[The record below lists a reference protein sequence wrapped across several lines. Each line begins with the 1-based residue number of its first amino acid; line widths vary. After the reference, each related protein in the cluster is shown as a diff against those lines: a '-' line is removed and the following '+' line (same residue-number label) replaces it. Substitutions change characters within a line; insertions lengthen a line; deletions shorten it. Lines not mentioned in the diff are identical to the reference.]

1 MNNYNSLSSRFG
13 TWLKNG
19 IGDSGGSPPTS
30 RSKTSW
36 LVMLLLLLSVSL
48 GHRTWA
54 QSTANYAYST
64 STTGSLALDK
74 DGNAVDMSTGT
85 TQLYGAGVD
94 TYTNA
99 GVQNFGFTFR
109 FMGSAYT
116 QWNANPDGQ
125 IRLGTTLL
133 TGHTSSAA
141 SGAPFIIASNI
152 DAITGAAGK
161 VHYKVQAG
169 TGGQVLI
176 VEWKDVKLNWNA
188 TGTTLSTFQARL
200 YENGTI
206 EYVYGS
212 MFNSSTSSQSQS
224 IGFSSSNTAG
234 TIASLSTINTTPT
247 NTTNGTSFASTSF
260 AASAAMAN
268 LNSAADG
275 SRRVFRWVP
284 NTTVSGDVTTLTFSA
299 ITATTTTVNFVD
311 NATNEVGFLVTRATD
326 AAFTQNV
333 VNTAVATTTS
343 AGTGTAYNSVQSA
356 ITPGTTYY
364 YKVVALVE
372 AGVSTGITGSQATNA
387 ATTYYWTGASGGTWS
402 TGANWNT
409 AADGTGTARTTAA
422 TTDILIVD
430 GAGTTAGGTMS
441 ITLDNNFSIGQ
452 LKVTS
457 NTALTMVGLGANRT
471 LTITGSPGDDFVVE
485 SGSTLTFNGGTGLAV
500 AIAFSG
506 TGNTGLIAGTYNT
519 SGSNTS
525 NTITTTGGTS
535 TLVTVS
541 GTVNNSILGASGCL
555 TGSVATLSFTS
566 TANYTHSAFTTTS
579 GYVPLATWDTASN
592 VFITGGTTGTGV
604 TNASGQSFGN
614 FTYNSTTNAAATM
627 SVFTSGTTI
636 IKGNLNVIAT
646 GTGRFRA
653 LTSGTL
659 TVQGNLSFS
668 AGIFEVSSSA
678 GTLIVNGNVSIG
690 GGTFDLAQSGATTLR
705 VLGNFVQTAGTII
718 QTSTTGLLDFAG
730 TVAQN
735 LTVLSGA
742 HGTNA
747 VNVRVNNAAGVN
759 LTADMSIRNLTLT
772 NGSVTGAGVLSYG
785 ASSLLTYN
793 SSTGAQTIN
802 STEFPATNGPAS
814 LTINNTAASPNNTV
828 TLNAAR
834 SLGATGVL
842 TLTNGFLVNGANTLT
857 IANPAVGG
865 ISGGSTTA
873 HVKGALA
880 RTLPSGLVSGSTY
893 SFPVGVSGYNPFALV
908 NPTTN
913 AGASVVVKTTLSDSS
928 TSGTATGLLSALNT
942 NRSWLVEV
950 TDAGGNFT
958 GSLVRLTDT
967 PGAANAVGFSADGG
981 LTYNLVGG
989 TNATVTGTDITT
1001 TAPAATNINGYFAMG
1016 TKADPPVLSA
1026 LAISP
1031 TGNQCTNVT
1040 RDVTITVTPGAA
1052 AVTGVVINYTVNGVA
1067 QTAVSMTNTSGTSW
1081 IGTIPTVT
1089 PANAT
1094 VAWSVT
1100 ATDGNGITAS
1110 QSGTSYTD
1118 EPNFGYTPTATLSD
1132 NTLCAGESSVLTA
1145 SLIASG
1151 VATVGAGGTTSSS
1164 TAASFFPGSW
1174 GGAKTQ
1180 YIIKASELTAA
1191 GLGAGAITSL
1201 GFDVTSVGQTY
1212 QGFRVQLGHT
1222 TAANMTTTFL
1232 TDPLTQVYLGTLTD
1246 NGYLPT
1252 VGVNTL
1258 AFGTGAGSSSS
1269 FVWDGTSNIVVNIC
1283 WSRVPSAT
1291 TSTSSTMRVDATGFT
1306 SSVYEQSD
1314 SLTPADMCAKT
1325 VGDGTGTSR
1334 PQFRFNGVLAR
1345 PLTSVS
1351 WSDGSTVVGT
1361 TNPLTVS
1368 PSTSTNYTATVT
1380 ANGCTL
1386 ATNTVALTVNPLP
1399 TAPTASDSSQCGTQ
1413 VPTASV
1419 ADPNGFTTPTFK
1431 WYADNVTTTALQT
1444 GTSNTYTTAVASTTT
1459 FYVSVVNPTTL
1470 CESSRTA
1477 VTVTVAT
1484 PDAITMTPS
1493 SGTVCQNGTIA
1504 LGASSVA
1511 GYTYTWTASPEA
1523 GSGITN
1529 TSPLTGSSVNVT
1541 PTGTGPYTYT
1551 ATGVEGSCTTTNT
1564 VTVTITPA
1572 PVLTISASTSA
1583 VCPGGSAT
1591 LTATT
1596 PVISSGTATVG
1607 AGASTSSSTAASFF
1621 PGFWGGAKTQYIIR
1635 ASELTA
1641 AGISAGAITSLGF
1654 DVTAVG
1660 QTYQGF
1666 RVQLGHTT
1674 ATAMTTT
1681 FLTDPLTQVYL
1692 GTLANDG
1699 YLPTVGVN
1707 TLAFGT
1713 GAGSSSSFVWDG
1725 TSNIV
1730 VNICWS
1736 SVPSA
1741 TTSSAST
1748 MKVDTIGFTCS
1759 AYEQSDS
1766 TTPADMC
1773 AKVTADGTGSSR
1785 PQFIFNAQVVGPGA
1799 GTLAYTWNDPSSTT
1813 GNVVTVNPTTTTTY
1827 TVAGFDSVT
1836 GCTGYKT
1843 TTVTVNAPPS
1853 APTAT
1858 NASQCGV
1865 GVPTASVADTNGFA
1879 SPIYK
1884 WYADNVTTTALQSGA
1899 SATYTSSIS
1908 ATTTFYVSVTSAT
1921 AGCESERTAVTVTV
1935 NTPATI
1941 SASSDVA
1948 AVCTGGSAT
1957 LTAAALTGTVNSYAW
1972 TPSATLSA
1980 STGDSVVATPTA
1992 TTTYSV
1998 VGTDSNNCTT
2008 AAATVTVTVNAY
2020 PSAVTIAQTPLTLC
2034 AGSVAT
2040 LTASGG
2046 TIGTSGSGTVGSA
2059 TTLTGATSQPTAFN
2073 NRFEHYW
2080 MQMVF
2085 TPAEL
2090 NAAGIQ
2096 AGNITSIAFN
2106 IDAQGSANNVT
2117 DFKVRMGASPTATL
2131 SAFQTTGLTEV
2142 YAAATYNVSIG
2153 VNTITFTT
2161 PYAWDGTSNLIL
2173 DVRNTGIDSTNNTTT
2188 YYTATT
2194 GNTVITAITS
2204 TTFASSDAY
2213 AASNP
2218 SGTTSVNRLNTTF
2231 TFNAVVPTSL
2241 VWSPQTNLFTD
2252 AAATVAYTGDSR
2264 AVVYTNTSSEQT
2276 YTVTASNGTCSVTDD
2291 VTVTPNPLPSF
2302 TASDITICKGETGS
2316 LSAVSGESNTYSWT
2330 PVGGGTTL
2338 TGVNVSVSPLVTTTY
2353 NVVATS
2359 NITACQSSQEV
2370 TVTVSDPGQ
2379 IISGTTE
2386 RTVSPDVPTT
2396 FEVVTTGT
2404 GLTYQWQVNDGSGWV
2419 DLTDDYVDAE
2429 TGNYSGVN
2437 TAILTVDNIT
2447 LDFNGY
2453 LYQCIVTGASP
2464 CVSLEPVEATLNV
2477 SDTGFLTQPSNVSV
2491 CGTSTAEFTIVTSG
2505 DEPFN
2510 VQWQVSTDGG
2520 ATFQDIVDGPDATIV
2535 GLDFTGANATSPK
2548 TLSVSGITTD
2558 HDGYQFLC
2566 QLNFGLNS
2574 TIATLDVK
2582 TPVAITTQPQAT
2594 QTVCYSGGTTSFTAA
2609 ASGDFS
2615 SVQWQYSADG
2625 STGWANVVNGTPVG
2639 ATYANATTTTL
2650 GITTTAATT
2659 SGYYRANFVGST
2671 PCTNLA
2677 TEAGQLLI
2685 NTPNVSINAS
2695 STAFCLP
2702 SGNAITLTASG
2713 ASTYTWS
2720 PATGLSATTGA
2731 VVFCSPSAT
2740 TTYTVTGDD
2749 GTGCLDTAQVTI
2761 TVGSDLTAT
2770 ATASPTTVCSGSNS
2784 QLDVAVTQVTPTPFA
2799 QRYSFSTDTN
2809 GTLDSMT
2816 GSTQLIG
2823 SSSDDG
2829 ASSVTPIGFS
2839 FTFNGVS
2846 YTQFSVNANGLM
2858 RLGSSA
2864 VGTSF
2869 SNTTTNAGTNS
2880 PALMPYWDDLATGTN
2895 GSVRYVVTGT
2905 APNRILKVEWFVT
2918 VPRATGGTA
2927 AGRFQAWLY
2936 ENTNVIEYIYG
2947 SGMVANTTNS
2957 GASIGLAASSTL
2969 YHSVVTSSNTNSTS
2983 TFTTTNTAAIT
2994 SGRFYRY
3001 TPTDVFNYSWSP
3013 STFIEGQTSLK
3024 NPVATGVN
3032 APIAYTVTVTNAAGC
3047 SATATTPNI
3056 VLESGP
3062 VITAQPSPLVVTK
3075 CQGEA
3080 ASFSVTATG
3089 PTLSYQWRKDGQPI
3103 TGNASAT
3110 TATLNLTGTTPA
3122 DSGSYDVVITAC
3134 AVSVT
3139 SDAVALTVYP
3149 TPTITTT
3156 LSSASYCA
3164 GATVPGIS
3172 LAGTPSG
3179 VTFDV
3184 TGGSA
3189 VGLSDQTAV
3198 TSIPSFTATAG
3209 TATITVTP
3217 KANGCSGTAVTYTI
3231 TVNALPT
3238 ALSVSPTSQTICSNA
3253 TPVLLTATGGIDNA
3267 SVVVGTGTTLNSTTG
3282 YPAPLSNYYGGAKH
3296 QMLIRASELTALGF
3310 AAGDKIKG
3318 IAFDVSTVGSTYTG
3332 SLSNFTVAIGNTTNT
3347 TLTSTAFVGGLTTV
3361 RNAATLTVPTTSLPQ
3376 NLNIPFDTNFT
3387 WNGTSNIVIQTS
3399 YSNGNTGT
3407 STDFVQS
3414 KGSTT
3419 AFSSTNWYRADGATA
3434 ASILSASTPSGSGS
3448 TRPNFVLTRE
3458 GNSAITWSPT
3468 TGLYT
3473 DAAGTVPYTGTAT
3486 ATVYARPTTS
3496 TNYVARAT
3504 TFAGCYVDASA
3515 SSFTVNP
3522 APTVTASYACSG
3534 TSFTANAVPGGAG
3547 SYTYAWTVP
3556 VGFTN
3561 PGDVASFVSSTPG
3574 TYSVVITNTVTGCSS
3589 SSSSFTVT
3597 FGTLYQDADGDG
3609 YGNAAVSIVGC
3620 SQSGYVSNSTD
3631 CDDTIF
3637 AVNPGVVEI
3646 LYNGVDDN
3654 CNGVMDEGYQITANM
3669 VNCGTTLSTIS
3680 SFIYC
3685 VSTPGVN
3692 GYRFEVTNTTTNQVQ
3707 TIDKLTQFFSLTEL
3721 SSYDYAT
3728 TYSVRV
3734 MVRKSSNNVWLGYY
3748 GPACLYSTPPVIAPA
3763 GGAGTTQLQT
3773 YCGETLPTIS
3783 TIISTTSLPGATGY
3797 RFRVTNTTTGA
3808 VQTLTRTIHW
3818 FSLTMLSSYNYGTT
3832 YAVDVAVKTTGD
3844 YSDYGAPCTVTTPA
3858 VPTLANYCGG
3868 AIVPT
3873 KGTQIRTS
3881 SLDKVTAY
3889 EFTVDRYNE
3898 SLELVSS
3905 SVVVKSLNRFTFNDI
3920 TNYAPST
3927 TYSVRV
3933 RVFTAGS
3940 WSPYGD
3946 ACEIVSPGAA
3956 RQGETKAVD
3965 SSLFSVVA
3973 YPNPYDY
3980 QFSFRMES
3988 SSDAPVNIKVYDMIG
4003 KLIETREVN
4012 AADMPVVS
4020 LGERYPSGVYNVVV
4034 TQEENVKTLR
4044 LVKR

>member
-188 TGTTLSTFQARL
+188 TGTTLSTFQTRL

-759 LTADMSIRNLTLT
+759 LTADMSIRNLTVT
-772 NGSVTGAGVLSYG
+772 NGNVTGTGVLSYG

-793 SSTGAQTIN
+793 STTGAQTI
-802 STEFPATNGPAS
+802 TAAEFPATNGPAS
-814 LTINNTAASPNNTV
+814 LTINNTATSPNNTV
-828 TLNAAR
+828 TLSSAR
-834 SLGATGVL
+834 SLGASGVL
-842 TLTNGFLVNGANTLT
+842 TLTSGFLVNGANTLT
-857 IANPAVGG
+857 IANTAVGG

-893 SFPVGVSGYNPFALV
+893 NFPVGVSGYNPFALV

-913 AGASVVVKTTLSDSS
+913 AGASVVVKTTVSDSG
-928 TSGTATGLLSALNT
+928 TSGTATGLLSTLNT

-967 PGAANAVGFSADGG
+967 PGTANAVGFSADGG
-981 LTYNLVGG
+981 LTYALLGG

-1001 TAPAATNINGYFAMG
+1001 TAPAATSVNGYFVMG

-1026 LAISP
+1026 LNVTP
-1031 TGNQCTNVT
+1031 TGNLCTNAT
-1040 RDVTITVTPGAA
+1040 RNVTITVTPGAA
-1052 AVTGVVINYTVNGVA
+1052 ALTSVVINYSINGVA
-1067 QTAVSMTNTSGTSW
+1067 QTAVAMTNTSGTSW
-1081 IGTIPTVT
+1081 AGTIPTVT

-1100 ATDGNGITAS
+1100 ATDANGISATQA
-1110 QSGTSYTD
+1110 GTSYKD
-1118 EPNFGYTPTATLSD
+1118 EPNFGATA
-1132 NTLCAGESSVLTA
+1132 TA
-1145 SLIASG
+1145 SLSTS
-1151 VATVGAGGTTSSS
+1151 TVCLNGSSTLSLVTNLDSVTLGAGATNSSS
-1164 TAASFFPGSW
+1164 TAASFFPGAW

-1180 YIIKASELTAA
+1180 YIVRASELTAA
-1191 GLGAGAITSL
+1191 GLGAGPITSL
-1201 GFDVTSVGQTY
+1201 GFEVTAVGQTY

-1222 TAANMTTTFL
+1222 TATAMTTTFL
-1232 TDPLTQVYLGTLTD
+1232 TDALTQVYLGTLAND
-1246 NGYLPT
+1246 GYLPT

-1258 AFGTGAGSSSS
+1258 AFGTGTGSSSS
-1269 FVWDGTSNIVVNIC
+1269 FVWDGTSNILVNIC
-1283 WSRVPSAT
+1283 WSSVPSAT
-1291 TSTSSTMRVDATGFT
+1291 TSSSSTMKVDAPGFT
-1306 SSVYEQSD
+1306 CSVYEQSD

-1334 PQFRFNGVLAR
+1334 PRFIFGKA
-1345 PLTSVS
+1345 PYTIS
-1351 WSDGSTVVGT
+1351 WSDGSTEVGT
-1361 TNPLTVS
+1361 TKSLVVTPT
-1368 PSTSTNYTATVT
+1368 TSTTYTATLT
-1380 ANGCTL
+1380 ANGCPAVTSN
-1386 ATNTVALTVNPLP
+1386 AVTLTVNPLP
-1399 TAPTASDSSQCGTQ
+1399 TAPTASNSSQCGTQ

-1419 ADPNGFTTPTFK
+1419 ADPNGFTSPTFK
-1431 WYADNVTTTALQT
+1431 WYADNVTTTALQNS
-1444 GTSNTYTTAVASTTT
+1444 TSSTYTTAVASTTT

-1484 PDAITMTPS
+1484 PEAITMTPS

-1529 TSPLTGSSVNVT
+1529 ASPLTGSSVNVT

-1551 ATGVEGSCTTTNT
+1551 ATGVEGSCTATNT

-1572 PVLTISASTSA
+1572 PVLTISASNSA
-1583 VCPGGSAT
+1583 VCPGGSAILTAQTSVVSAGIATIGTGTT
-1591 LTATT
+1591 LTGATT
-1596 PVISSGTATVG
+1596 QPTAFCNRWPSYRMQIVYTAAELAAAGLSAGNITSMAFNVNSLGDSADNANFVVKIG
-1607 AGASTSSSTAASFF
+1607 ATTSSTLSGNFVDTTSYTTVFPSATYTHTASGWQTIPFSTPYA
-1621 PGFWGGAKTQYIIR
+1621 
-1635 ASELTA
+1635 
-1641 AGISAGAITSLGF
+1641 
-1654 DVTAVG
+1654 
-1660 QTYQGF
+1660 
-1666 RVQLGHTT
+1666 
-1674 ATAMTTT
+1674 
-1681 FLTDPLTQVYL
+1681 
-1692 GTLANDG
+1692 
-1699 YLPTVGVN
+1699 
-1707 TLAFGT
+1707 
-1713 GAGSSSSFVWDG
+1713 WDG
-1725 TSNIV
+1725 TSNIIV
-1730 VNICWS
+1730 EMIHSGADLTNNAQTYYT
-1736 SVPSA
+1736 A
-1741 TTSSAST
+1741 TAGNTVAYTTTAST
-1748 MKVDTIGFTCS
+1748 NAASF
-1759 AYEQSDS
+1759 S
-1766 TTPADMC
+1766 TQRLNVQFGGQIQT
-1773 AKVTADGTGSSR
+1773 TG
-1785 PQFIFNAQVVGPGA
+1785 VGS
-1799 GTLAYTWNDPSSTT
+1799 LAYSWNDPSSTT

-1858 NASQCGV
+1858 NASQCGA

-2020 PSAVTIAQTPLTLC
+2020 PSAVAIAQSPLTLC

-2046 TIGTSGSGTVGSA
+2046 TISTSGTGTIGTA
-2059 TTLTGATSQPTAFN
+2059 TTLTGATTQPTAFC
-2073 NRFEHYW
+2073 NRWPSYR
-2080 MQMVF
+2080 MQMVY
-2085 TPAEL
+2085 TAAEL
-2090 NAAGIQ
+2090 TAAGLS
-2096 AGNITSIAFN
+2096 AGTITSMAFN
-2106 IDAQGSANNVT
+2106 ITTLGDGATNDNFEVKIGNTSLSVLSG
-2117 DFKVRMGASPTATL
+2117 DFVSTASG
-2131 SAFQTTGLTEV
+2131 FTTV
-2142 YAAATYNVSIG
+2142 FPAATYTHTASG
-2153 VNTITFTT
+2153 LQTIPFST
-2161 PYAWDGTSNLIL
+2161 PFVWDGTSNIIVEMIHNGADL
-2173 DVRNTGIDSTNNTTT
+2173 TNNSQT

-2194 GNTVITAITS
+2194 GNTVAYTTTAS
-2204 TTFASSDAY
+2204 TN
-2213 AASNP
+2213 AASF
-2218 SGTTSVNRLNTTF
+2218 STNRLNTTF
-2231 TFNAVVPTSL
+2231 GYTASVPTSL
-2241 VWSPQTNLFTD
+2241 IWSPQTNLFTD

-2396 FEVVTTGT
+2396 FEVVTAGT

-2477 SDTGFLTQPSNVSV
+2477 SDTGFLTQPSNVTV

-2548 TLSVSGITTD
+2548 TLLVSGITTD

-2784 QLDVAVTQVTPTPFA
+2784 QLDVAVTEVNATPFA
-2799 QRYSFSTDTN
+2799 QKYAFQATT
-2809 GTLDSMT
+2809 GTYTPVS
-2816 GSTQLIG
+2816 GSATQLT
-2823 SSSDDG
+2823 
-2829 ASSVTPIGFS
+2829 SVQADTAISAAQNIGFN
-2839 FTFNGVS
+2839 FVYDGNT
-2846 YTQFSVNANGLM
+2846 YTQFKMSSNGFISLNM
-2858 RLGSSA
+2858 S
-2864 VGTSF
+2864 GTS
-2869 SNTTTNAGTNS
+2869 SLGTNNLS
-2880 PALMPYWDDLATGTN
+2880 TANATSRPIIAPLWDDTDGSATG
-2895 GSVRYVVTGT
+2895 GSYAGYEVTGT
-2905 APNRILKVEWFVT
+2905 APNRVLTVEWRNWEWIWSSTNPVISYQ
-2918 VPRATGGTA
+2918 VK
-2927 AGRFQAWLY
+2927 LY
-2936 ENTNVIEYIYG
+2936 EGTNVIEYIYRSESGAVSSGSATIGIGSATG
-2947 SGMVANTTNS
+2947 SGAGSYINLSSITTP
-2957 GASIGLAASSTL
+2957 AVSST
-2969 YHSVVTSSNTNSTS
+2969 TS
-2983 TFTTTNTAAIT
+2983 TT
-2994 SGRFYRY
+2994 SLSTKPATGTVYRF
-3001 TPTDVFNYSWSP
+3001 TPTQTFTYSWSP
-3013 STFIEGQTSLK
+3013 STFIEGQTNLK
-3024 NPVATGVN
+3024 SPMATGIN
-3032 APIAYTVTVTNAAGC
+3032 APVTYSVTVTNAAGC
-3047 SATATTPNI
+3047 STTASAPAIT
-3056 VLESGP
+3056 LEGGP

-3332 SLSNFTVAIGNTTNT
+3332 SLSDFTVAIGNTTNT

-3399 YSNGNTGT
+3399 YSNGNTGA